1 MKFVLQFEK
10 GALRDLKKLDKPT
23 AIRMVQKIQ
32 DVAERGCGF
41 EPLTNLR
48 YGWKIRVGTYRAL
61 CDIDF
66 DNKIIRVHVV
76 GHRRDIYRK

>member
-48 YGWKIRVGTYRAL
+48 YGWKIRVGTPEGWGGAS
-61 CDIDF
+61 
-66 DNKIIRVHVV
+66 
-76 GHRRDIYRK
+76 